1 MNEVVHTSPT
11 IGSNV
16 EEIVVKNTHFL
27 MWDIG
32 GQESLRSSWNTYYS
46 NTEFII
52 LVVDSIDRERLSITK
67 EELYRMLAHEDLRK
81 AAVLIFANKQ
91 DMKGCMTAA
100 EISAYLTLSSIKDH
114 PWHIQSCCALTGEG
128 LCQGLEWM
136 TSRIGFSGKG
146 FLRMACGTY
155 KANSS
160 WNSCDFETN
169 LCRVLPEFNLHH
181 GWIRRN
187 GQSGMGPPYSD
198 HSGNESAYFLSLSSE
213 MQSSSAALRTSV
225 FLPTDEEHLCQIRFH
240 YWVSHMSGT
249 FMVGLQK
256 HSEDTVTNVWQAS
269 GELQNQWNVN
279 TITIK
284 STEKYEVIFSVMLE
298 TQRQG
303 GSVAIDDITFSEGC
317 SVARVPQISTF
328 ELGACGWHSEQRAEP
343 AQRDR
348 LQAGHKIASCSFLK
362 DSSNNTEGHFKWLD
376 ANYSALYERAHLNSS
391 MCHCSSKNCHFQF
404 HYSMA
409 DSSVLKAV
417 LLMNQEEHVLWET
430 NIMTNKEWV
439 QVNIQLPTELENTKL
454 VFKGALQSRGG
465 FICLNNIQLLDAAP
479 SEPPGFCFLRD
490 STCRDG
496 QPMVPGS
503 AGETHPDCP
512 DGSDEDPATCS
523 NYTLCDFETDLCGW
537 KPLSR
542 GDADW
547 NIMKEQAPLDRELPG
562 RGHTN
567 AMGHGAFIYF
577 SGSHQRSTKMAM
589 SHLGSPF
596 LVKLPPGLS
605 CCQIILRGTI
615 LTTNATVAV
624 DDISITKECV
634 VVNRSPPGVSQE
646 SEGETESSDANAS
659 SLYCPVGFFSC
670 GDGECISPDKFC
682 DFKPDCPNNHD
693 EKKCP
698 SVCDFERESC
708 GWIETA
714 NADEFDWVRSS
725 SSALPPA
732 FQKQAPPRD
741 HTYNKPEGHFMF
753 ILKKKNSISQIAQ
766 LRSPKFRQ
774 TGSNCTLSFWY
785 YNYGQS
791 VGAAELQ
798 LLVDGLKKPTVLW
811 RTYYSEG
818 NQWLRAVIQLGRLP
832 HPFQFSLDKI
842 SLGIYEGVSAID
854 DIRFENCALPPPA
867 LSCEGPNHFWCRD
880 TKACIDSLL
889 VCDLVD
895 DCGDGSDEDN
905 CDPDLQ
911 CDFEKGLCNWEQD
924 VWDDFDWIRIRGPTP
939 TVNTGP
945 LKDHTTGT
953 ARGHYL
959 YLESSEPR
967 QFQDKAV
974 LLSPLFH
981 PSGNG
986 TCVFRFHYHMFG
998 KEVYKLSVFQ
1008 RTVSNTK
1015 GWLLWY
1021 KFGNQENRWIRQ
1033 TLFISSSKPFQILV
1047 KGIVGDGFTGDIG
1060 LDDVSFL
1067 GCALYNGNLPTIS
1080 TTTSGTSVPATLPM
1094 NNCTEKE
1101 FVCRASGHCI
1111 QMMQKCD
1118 FRPDCSDKSDE
1129 SACVMEVCDFE
1140 DKDLCG
1146 WHQPALEQISGNY
1159 SIPIRKTFKWQLG
1172 RGANLYPE
1180 QEQHCPL
1187 TDHTTC
1193 TEEGW
1198 YLFADSSNG
1207 EFGHTADIA
1216 TPVISLTGPRCKII
1230 FWNHMNGST
1239 IGSLEVLYKSSNKTS
1254 KLWTQSGSQGPQ
1266 WNRAEVFLGIHSNFQ
1281 VIFRA
1286 KRGVSY
1292 MGDVAVDDI
1301 TFEDCSPLL
1310 ISDKPCTS
1318 EEFMCANKYCIPKN
1332 NLCDFVNDCED
1343 NSDESPSICSTS
1355 IGHCNFEF
1363 DLCEW
1368 KQDENDDFNWHLRT
1382 SSTAKLGT
1390 GPATDHTL
1398 QEPSGHYIFIRSSF
1412 FQLPGQKAR
1421 ISSPVLS
1428 RKNKN
1433 CKIIFYYH
1441 MYGAHIGSL
1450 IIYQRTTL
1458 KHEKILLN
1466 LTGNQGNFWQ
1476 RKALTL
1482 SGDEDFQVVFEGIA
1496 GKGAKDGIALDD
1508 LTFSRDCLPSQE
1520 FLPAEPTGLPPT
1532 GSCSHGHRQCQNGK
1546 CYRPEQSCD
1555 FEDNCGDNTD
1565 ESECGTSCTFEN
1577 GRCGWQ
1583 NSLADNFNWV
1593 LGVSS
1598 PQSLRPPG
1606 DHTLGN
1612 RTGHFLYLEATAIGL
1627 INEKAH
1633 VKSSIW
1639 KESSGTCVMSFW
1651 YFKSSKAT
1659 GHIQVLI
1666 KTDDGIVKI
1675 WSDPGTHGDEWNKV
1689 KLHLGKLRNFE
1700 IIFEGIRTR
1709 ELGGGAAIDDIEFHN
1724 CSTIGENPKE
1734 CPALTDF
1741 VCGNKNCIEYQ
1752 FICDYKPD
1760 CEDLSD
1766 EADCSYY
1773 TSIPGSCNFET
1784 QDQEWTTVCGL
1795 TQDTTDDFD
1804 WKISNSA
1811 VTGQTGPHT
1820 DHTPGKGRI
1829 FLYVNSSAQKEGDRA
1844 RITTTKFF
1852 PASLGVCRVRFWFW
1866 MFASRQTG
1874 ILKVYTVEE
1883 HGMEILMWSSSRN
1896 EENKW
1901 MYGSA
1906 VLSSNS
1912 HFRVAF
1918 EAEVGWSQPTEFALD
1933 DISFTPECIDG
1944 GPVDPR
1950 PPTCSGEQLTC
1961 AYVQQC
1967 LSLAARCNGTEECR
1981 DGSDELNCPGEM
1993 PSTTSPGSCKEA
2005 EFLCPPQGCIP
2016 SLLQCDG
2023 VPDCPR
2029 REDEVGCPIKDCS
2042 NGSLLC
2048 ASTNQCIPLS
2058 QRCDGIADCVDSS
2071 LDESSCS
2078 VCPEEYC
2085 RNGGKCIIKNDI
2097 PLCQCG
2103 KGWKGN
2109 RCHIRAKP
2117 PQPPS
2122 LLQNDIWIG
2131 LGIGFLLIKITAAAL
2146 YFLLK
2151 KKVPETKV
2159 QEAAISSFAN
2169 PLYKDLG
2176 SSGKVKSPG
2185 YATSS
2190 AVQISVSPWYEYPFN
2205 EDVNATFPNPLYG
2218 VAAED
2223 MEKLCSSLKT

>member
-1 MNEVVHTSPT
+1 RRVFCSFSSP
-11 IGSNV
+11 
-16 EEIVVKNTHFL
+16 
-27 MWDIG
+27 
-32 GQESLRSSWNTYYS
+32 
-46 NTEFII
+46 
-52 LVVDSIDRERLSITK
+52 
-67 EELYRMLAHEDLRK
+67 
-81 AAVLIFANKQ
+81 
-91 DMKGCMTAA
+91 
-100 EISAYLTLSSIKDH
+100 
-114 PWHIQSCCALTGEG
+114 CCSTGE
-128 LCQGLEWM
+128 
-136 TSRIGFSGKG
+136 SGERKN
-146 FLRMACGTY
+146 FLFVCFNSG
-155 KANSS
+155 SS
-160 WNSCDFETN
+160 WNSCDFETS
-169 LCRVLPEFNLHH
+169 LCKVLPEFNLQP

-187 GQSGMGPPYSD
+187 GRSGMGPPYSD
-198 HSGNESAYFLSLSSE
+198 HNGNESAYFLSLSSE

-225 FLPTDEEHLCQIRFH
+225 FLPTDEEHICQVRFH
-240 YWVSHMSGT
+240 YWVSQMSGT
-249 FMVGLQK
+249 LMVGLQK
-256 HSEDTVTNVWQAS
+256 HSEDTVTNIWQVS
-269 GELQNQWNVN
+269 GELRDQWNVN
-279 TITIK
+279 TITIN
-284 STEKYEVIFSVMLE
+284 STEKYEVIFSGMVE

-303 GSVAIDDITFSEGC
+303 DSVAIDDITFSEGC
-317 SVARVPQISTF
+317 FIARGKNT
-328 ELGACGWHSEQRAEP
+328 
-343 AQRDR
+343 
-348 LQAGHKIASCSFLK
+348 SF
-362 DSSNNTEGHFKWLD
+362 SAWLE
-376 ANYSALYERAHLNSS
+376 ANYNALYEKAHLNSTT
-391 MCHCSSKNCHFQF
+391 CHCSSKNCHFHF

-409 DSSVLKAV
+409 DSSDLKAV
-417 LLMNQEEHVLWET
+417 LLVNQEEHILWET
-430 NIMTNKEWV
+430 SILTKKEWV
-439 QVNIQLPTELENTKL
+439 KMNIQLPIGVENIKL
-454 VFKGALQSRGG
+454 VFRGALQSRAG
-465 FICLNNIQLLDAAP
+465 FICLNSIQLLDAAP
-479 SEPPGFCFLRD
+479 SELPGLCSLQEP
-490 STCRDG
+490 TCRDG
-496 QPMVPGS
+496 QPMVPGPACDS
-503 AGETHPDCP
+503 HPNCP

-523 NYTLCDFETDLCGW
+523 NYTLCDFEADLCGW
-537 KPLSR
+537 KPLSK

-547 NIMKEQAPLDRELPG
+547 NIKKEQAPLDRELPG
-562 RGHTN
+562 TGHAN
-567 AMGHGAFIYF
+567 NMGHGAFIYF
-577 SGSHQRSTKMAM
+577 SGSHERSTEMAM

-596 LVKLPPGLS
+596 LVRLTPGLS
-605 CCQIILRGTI
+605 CCQVRFWYWLSQDSQLSVFKRTALNGSLEKLHDISGLAEMNWTKVTIPVESVAEELPFQIILRGTT
-615 LTTNATVAV
+615 LAANATVAI
-624 DDISITKECV
+624 DDISITEECV
-634 VVNRSPPGVSQE
+634 VVNRSLPGVSQE
-646 SEGETESSDANAS
+646 SEAA
-659 SLYCPVGFFSC
+659 
-670 GDGECISPDKFC
+670 
-682 DFKPDCPNNHD
+682 
-693 EKKCP
+693 
-698 SVCDFERESC
+698 VCDFERESC
-708 GWIETA
+708 GWIETV
-714 NADEFDWVRSS
+714 NGDEFDWVRSS
-725 SSALPPA
+725 SNALPSA
-732 FQKQAPPRD
+732 FQKQAPPQD

-753 ILKKKNSISQIAQ
+753 ILKTSNSISQIAR

-774 TGSNCTLSFWY
+774 TGTNCTLSFWY
-785 YNYGQS
+785 YNYGES

-798 LLVDGLKKPTVLW
+798 LLVEGLKQPTVLW

-818 NQWLRAVIQLGRLP
+818 NQWLKAVIQLGRLP
-832 HPFQFSLDKI
+832 YRFQFSLEKI
-842 SLGIYEGVSAID
+842 SLGFYEGVSAID
-854 DIRFENCALPPPA
+854 DIAFENCALPPPA
-867 LSCEGPNHFWCRD
+867 LSCEGPNRFWCRD

-895 DCGDGSDEDN
+895 DCGDGSDEDS

-911 CDFEKGLCNWEQD
+911 CDFENGLCSWEQD
-924 VWDDFDWIRIRGPTP
+924 VEDDFDWIRIRGPTP

-967 QFQDKAV
+967 QFLDKAV
-974 LLSPLFH
+974 LLSPLFN
-981 PSGNG
+981 PAGNG

-998 KEVYKLSVFQ
+998 KQVYKLSVFQ

-1033 TLFISSSKPFQILV
+1033 ALFIRSSKPFQILV
-1047 KGIVGDGFTGDIG
+1047 KGTVGDGFTGDIG

-1067 GCALYNGNLPTIS
+1067 GCTLYNGNLPTVS
-1080 TTTSGTSVPATLPM
+1080 TTTSGTSAPATLPM
-1094 NNCTEKE
+1094 NSCTEKE

-1111 QMMQKCD
+1111 QMIQKCD

-1129 SACVMEVCDFE
+1129 SASMEVCDFE
-1140 DKDLCG
+1140 EKDLCG
-1146 WHQPALEQISGNY
+1146 WHQPALEEMSENY
-1159 SIPIRKTFKWQLG
+1159 STLTTKTFKWQLG

-1180 QEQHCPL
+1180 QEEHCPL

-1239 IGSLEVLYKSSNKTS
+1239 IGSLEVLSKSSNKTS

-1266 WNRAEVFLGIHSNFQ
+1266 WNRAEVFLGIRSDFQ

-1355 IGHCNFEF
+1355 IGRCNFEF
-1363 DLCEW
+1363 DLCGW
-1368 KQDENDDFNWHLRT
+1368 KQDENDDFDWHLRT
-1382 SSTAKLGT
+1382 SSTTKLGT

-1398 QEPSGHYIFIRSSF
+1398 QEPSGHYIFIKSSF

-1433 CKIIFYYH
+1433 CEIIFYYH

-1450 IIYQRTTL
+1450 LIYQRTTL
-1458 KHEKILLN
+1458 RHEKLLLN

-1482 SGDEDFQVVFEGIA
+1482 SGDGDEDFQVVFEGMA
-1496 GKGAKDGIALDD
+1496 GGGPNDGIALDD
-1508 LTFSRDCLPSQE
+1508 LTNLAGLHGAAIHQDTLILLFS
-1520 FLPAEPTGLPPT
+1520 

-1565 ESECGTSCTFEN
+1565 ESECGTSCTFES

-1583 NSLADNFNWV
+1583 NSPADSFNWV

-1598 PQSLRPPG
+1598 PQSLRPPK

-1612 RTGHFLYLEATAIGL
+1612 RTGHFLYLEATAISL

-1651 YFKSSKAT
+1651 YFKSSKAM

-1666 KTDDGIVKI
+1666 KTADGIVKI
-1675 WSDPGTHGDEWNKV
+1675 WSESGAHGDEWNEV

-1709 ELGGGAAIDDIEFHN
+1709 DLGGGAAIDDIEFHN
-1724 CSTIGENPKE
+1724 CTTVGENPRE

-1741 VCGNKNCIEYQ
+1741 VCGNKNCIESQ

-1784 QDQEWTTVCGL
+1784 PDQEWTAACGL

-1804 WKISNSA
+1804 WNISNSA
-1811 VTGQTGPHT
+1811 VTGQADPHT
-1820 DHTPGKGRI
+1820 DHTPGKGQS
-1829 FLYVNSSAQKEGDRA
+1829 FLYVNSSAQKEGNRA
-1844 RITTTKFF
+1844 RITTSKFF
-1852 PASLGVCRVRFWFW
+1852 PASTGVCRVRFWFW

-1874 ILKVYTVEE
+1874 LLKVYTVEE

-1912 HFRVAF
+1912 RFRVAF

-1944 GPVDPR
+1944 GPQ
-1950 PPTCSGEQLTC
+1950 PPACHSGEFPC
-1961 AYVQQC
+1961 AYVRQC
-1967 LSLAARCNGTEECR
+1967 LSLAARCDGLEDCR
-1981 DGSDELNCPGEM
+1981 DGSDEMNCPLEM
-1993 PSTTSPGSCKEA
+1993 PTATSPGSCKDT
-2005 EFLCPPQGCIP
+2005 EFLCPSQGCVL

-2023 VPDCPR
+2023 VPDCR
-2029 REDEVGCPIKDCS
+2029 LSEDEAGCPIKDCS

-2048 ASTNQCIPLS
+2048 ASTNQCIPFS
-2058 QRCDGIADCVDSS
+2058 QRCDGIADCIDSS
-2071 LDESSCS
+2071 LDESGCS
-2078 VCPEEYC
+2078 GTYKRLAHSWWFLFP
-2085 RNGGKCIIKNDI
+2085 KCATN
-2097 PLCQCG
+2097 P
-2103 KGWKGN
+2103 GWKIN
-2109 RCHIRAKP
+2109 
-2117 PQPPS
+2117 
-2122 LLQNDIWIG
+2122 
-2131 LGIGFLLIKITAAAL
+2131 
-2146 YFLLK
+2146 
-2151 KKVPETKV
+2151 
-2159 QEAAISSFAN
+2159 
-2169 PLYKDLG
+2169 
-2176 SSGKVKSPG
+2176 
-2185 YATSS
+2185 
-2190 AVQISVSPWYEYPFN
+2190 
-2205 EDVNATFPNPLYG
+2205 
-2218 VAAED
+2218 
-2223 MEKLCSSLKT
+2223 

>member
-1 MNEVVHTSPT
+1 MNRLTYICVLYCFAPVHSQSSTAGGCQRGDGSSAPPGEVCISTSCS
-11 IGSNV
+11 GDSGD
-16 EEIVVKNTHFL
+16 EEQGF
-27 MWDIG
+27 
-32 GQESLRSSWNTYYS
+32 SWN
-46 NTEFII
+46 N
-52 LVVDSIDRERLSITK
+52 
-67 EELYRMLAHEDLRK
+67 
-81 AAVLIFANKQ
+81 
-91 DMKGCMTAA
+91 
-100 EISAYLTLSSIKDH
+100 
-114 PWHIQSCCALTGEG
+114 
-128 LCQGLEWM
+128 
-136 TSRIGFSGKG
+136 
-146 FLRMACGTY
+146 
-155 KANSS
+155 
-160 WNSCDFETN
+160 CDFETN
-169 LCRVLPEFNLHH
+169 LCKFLPEFNLQT

-213 MQSSSAALRTSV
+213 MQSSSAALRTNI

-240 YWVSHMSGT
+240 YWVSQMSGT
-249 FMVGLQK
+249 LTVGLQK
-256 HSEDTVTNVWQAS
+256 HSEDTVTNIWQFS
-269 GELQNQWNVN
+269 GELRNQWNVN
-279 TITIK
+279 TITIN
-284 STEKYEVIFSVMLE
+284 STEKYEVIFLGMVE

-303 GSVAIDDITFSEGC
+303 ESVAIDDITFSEGC
-317 SVARVPQISTF
+317 SIAHAPQVSTF
-328 ELGACGWHSEQRAEP
+328 ELGLCEWHSEQLPEP
-343 AQRDR
+343 ARR
-348 LQAGHKIASCSFLK
+348 AGLQAGLRIASCSFLK
-362 DSSNNTEGHFKWLD
+362 HPSNNTEGHFEWLE

-404 HYSMA
+404 HYSME
-409 DSSVLKAV
+409 DSSGLKAV
-417 LLMNQEEHVLWET
+417 LLVNQEEHVLWET
-430 NIMTNKEWV
+430 NLITNKEWV
-439 QVNIQLPTELENTKL
+439 KVNIQLPIGLENMKL
-454 VFKGALQSRGG
+454 VFKGTLQSRAG
-465 FICLNNIQLLDAAP
+465 FICLNSIQLMDTAP
-479 SEPPGFCFLRD
+479 PESPGFC
-490 STCRDG
+490 SSEECPCRDG
-496 QPMVPGS
+496 QPVAPGS
-503 AGETHPDCP
+503 ARASHPD
-512 DGSDEDPATCS
+512 EHPASCS
-523 NYTLCDFETDLCGW
+523 NYTFCDFETDLCGW
-537 KPLSR
+537 KPLSKD
-542 GDADW
+542 DADW
-547 NIMKEQAPLDRELPG
+547 NIMKEQALLDRELPG
-562 RGHTN
+562 RGCTDG
-567 AMGHGAFIYF
+567 MGHGAFLCL
-577 SGSHQRSTKMAM
+577 SGSHQMNTKMTM

-596 LVKLPPGLS
+596 LVQPLPGLS
-605 CCQIILRGTI
+605 CCQVKFWYRLSQDSQISVFKRTALNGSLEKLHDISGFPAMNWTKVNIPVESIPEELPFQIILLGTI
-615 LTTNATVAV
+615 LTANGTIAI
-624 DDISITKECV
+624 DDISITEECV
-634 VVNRSPPGVSQE
+634 VVNRSLPGVSQE
-646 SEGETESSDANAS
+646 SEAA
-659 SLYCPVGFFSC
+659 
-670 GDGECISPDKFC
+670 
-682 DFKPDCPNNHD
+682 
-693 EKKCP
+693 
-698 SVCDFERESC
+698 VCDFEGESC
-708 GWIETA
+708 GWIEA
-714 NADEFDWVRSS
+714 VNADEFDWVRSS

-753 ILKKKNSISQIAQ
+753 ILKTSNSISQIAR

-774 TGSNCTLSFWY
+774 AGSNCTLSFWY
-785 YNYGQS
+785 YNYGES

-798 LLVDGLKKPTVLW
+798 LLVDGLKQPTVLW

-818 NQWLRAVIQLGRLP
+818 SRWLKAVIQLGRLP
-832 HPFQFSLDKI
+832 RAFQFSLDKI
-842 SLGIYEGVSAID
+842 SLGIYKGISAID
-854 DIRFENCALPPPA
+854 DIRFENCALPPPV
-867 LSCEGPNHFWCRD
+867 LTCEGPNRFWCRD

-895 DCGDGSDEDN
+895 DCGDGSDEDT

-911 CDFEKGLCNWEQD
+911 CNFENGLCNWEQD
-924 VWDDFDWIRIRGPTP
+924 VQDDFDWIRIRGPTP

-967 QFQDKAV
+967 QFRDKAV
-974 LLSPLFH
+974 LLSPLFS

-998 KEVYKLSVFQ
+998 KEVYRLSVFQ
-1008 RTVSNTK
+1008 RAVSNTK

-1021 KFGNQENRWIRQ
+1021 KFGNQDNRWIRQ
-1033 TLFISSSKPFQILV
+1033 TLFIRSSKPFQILV
-1047 KGIVGDGFTGDIG
+1047 EGTVGDGFTGDIG

-1067 GCALYNGNLPTIS
+1067 GCTLYNGNLPTIS
-1080 TTTSGTSVPATLPM
+1080 TTTSGTSVPATLPV
-1094 NNCTEKE
+1094 NDCTEEE

-1111 QMMQKCD
+1111 QMIQKCD

-1146 WHQPALEQISGNY
+1146 WHQPALEQVSGNY
-1159 SIPIRKTFKWQLG
+1159 SKHIKKTFKWQLG

-1180 QEQHCPL
+1180 QEEHCPL

-1207 EFGHTADIA
+1207 EFGHTADIV
-1216 TPVISLTGPRCKII
+1216 TPLISLTGPRCKII

-1239 IGSLEVLYKSSNKTS
+1239 IGSLEVLCKSSNKTS

-1266 WNRAEVFLGIHSNFQ
+1266 WNRAEVFLGIRSNFQ

-1286 KRGVSY
+1286 KRGISY

-1363 DLCEW
+1363 DLCGW
-1368 KQDENDDFNWHLRT
+1368 KQDENDDFDWHLRT

-1398 QEPSGHYIFIRSSF
+1398 QEPSGHYIFIKNSF
-1412 FQLPGQKAR
+1412 FQLSGQKSR

-1458 KHEKILLN
+1458 KHERILLN

-1476 RKALTL
+1476 RRELTL
-1482 SGDEDFQVVFEGIA
+1482 SGEGGEDFQVVFEGIA
-1496 GKGAKDGIALDD
+1496 GEGPKDGIALDD
-1508 LTFSRDCLPSQE
+1508 LTFSRECLPSQE
-1520 FLPAEPTGLPPT
+1520 FLPAEPTKLPPT

-1598 PQSLRPPG
+1598 PQSLRPPV

-1612 RTGHFLYLEATAIGL
+1612 RTGHFLYLEATTIGL

-1651 YFKSSKAT
+1651 YFKSSKAM

-1666 KTDDGIVKI
+1666 KTDDRIVKI
-1675 WSDPGTHGDEWNKV
+1675 WSESGTHGDKWNKV

-1709 ELGGGAAIDDIEFHN
+1709 DLRGGAAIDDIEFHN
-1724 CSTIGENPKE
+1724 CTTTGENPRE

-1741 VCGNKNCIEYQ
+1741 VCGNKNCIESQ

-1773 TSIPGSCNFET
+1773 TSIAGSCNFET

-1804 WKISNSA
+1804 WNISNSA
-1811 VTGQTGPHT
+1811 ATRQADPQT
-1820 DHTPGKGRI
+1820 DHTPGKGQH
-1829 FLYVNSSAQKEGDRA
+1829 FLYVNSSAQKEGNRA

-1866 MFASRQTG
+1866 MFASGQTG

-1883 HGMEILMWSSSRN
+1883 HGLDILMWSSTRN

-1901 MYGSA
+1901 MYGSV

-1912 HFRVAF
+1912 PFRVAF

-1933 DISFTPECIDG
+1933 DISFTPECIHG
-1944 GPVDPR
+1944 GPAGPQ
-1950 PPTCSGEQLTC
+1950 PPACSGDQFPC
-1961 AYVQQC
+1961 AYVRQC
-1967 LSLAARCNGTEECR
+1967 LSRTARCDGAEDCE
-1981 DGSDELNCPGEM
+1981 DGSDEMDCPMEG
-1993 PSTTSPGSCKEA
+1993 PSTTAPGSCKEA
-2005 EFLCPPQGCIP
+2005 EFLCPSQGCVP
-2016 SLLQCDG
+2016 SLLRCDG
-2023 VPDCPR
+2023 VPDCHR
-2029 REDEVGCPIKDCS
+2029 SEDERGCPIKDCS

-2058 QRCDGIADCVDSS
+2058 QRCDGIADCIDSS

-2078 VCPEEYC
+2078 ACPEEYC
-2085 RNGGKCIIKNDI
+2085 KNGGKCTIKNDI

-2109 RCHIRAKP
+2109 RCHKSAKP
-2117 PQPPS
+2117 LQPPASS

-2131 LGIGFLLIKITAAAL
+2131 FGIGFLLIKITAAAL

-2151 KKVPETKV
+2151 KKLPETKV
-2159 QEAAISSFAN
+2159 HETAISSFAN
-2169 PLYKDLG
+2169 PLYKDLS

-2185 YATSS
+2185 YAPSS
-2190 AVQISVSPWYEYPFN
+2190 AVQISVSPWHENPFN
-2205 EDVNATFPNPLYG
+2205 ENVNATSFPNPLYG

-2223 MEKLCSSLKT
+2223 MKKLCSSLKT

>member
-1 MNEVVHTSPT
+1 MSRLIYVCVLYCFALGDAQSPT
-11 IGSNV
+11 ASGCQRGDGSSAPPGEV
-16 EEIVVKNTHFL
+16 CISTHGCG
-27 MWDIG
+27 DIRDEKQG
-32 GQESLRSSWNTYYS
+32 SSWN
-46 NTEFII
+46 N
-52 LVVDSIDRERLSITK
+52 
-67 EELYRMLAHEDLRK
+67 
-81 AAVLIFANKQ
+81 
-91 DMKGCMTAA
+91 
-100 EISAYLTLSSIKDH
+100 
-114 PWHIQSCCALTGEG
+114 
-128 LCQGLEWM
+128 
-136 TSRIGFSGKG
+136 
-146 FLRMACGTY
+146 
-155 KANSS
+155 
-160 WNSCDFETN
+160 CDFETN
-169 LCRVLPEFNLHH
+169 LCKVLPEFNLQP
-181 GWIRRN
+181 GWVRRN
-187 GQSGMGPPYSD
+187 GQSGMGPPYLD
-198 HSGNESAYFLSLSSE
+198 HNGNESAYFLSLSSE
-213 MQSSSAALRTSV
+213 MQSSSAVLRTNV
-225 FLPTDEEHLCQIRFH
+225 FLPTDEEHLCQVRFH
-240 YWVSHMSGT
+240 YWVSQKSGT
-249 FMVGLQK
+249 LMVGLQK
-256 HSEDTVTNVWQAS
+256 HSEDTVTNIWQVS
-269 GELQNQWNVN
+269 GELRNQWNTK
-279 TITIK
+279 TITIN
-284 STEKYEVIFSVMLE
+284 STEKYEVIFLGVVE

-303 GSVAIDDITFSEGC
+303 DSVAIDDITFSEGC
-317 SVARVPQISTF
+317 SIARAPQISIF
-328 ELGACGWHSEQRAEP
+328 ELGICEWHSEQPAEP
-343 AQRDR
+343 AQWAQ
-348 LQAGHKIASCSFLK
+348 LQEHKIASCSFLK
-362 DSSNNTEGHFKWLD
+362 DSSNTTEGHFECLETNYNALD
-376 ANYSALYERAHLNSS
+376 EQAHLNST

-409 DSSVLKAV
+409 GSSDLKAV
-417 LLMNQEEHVLWET
+417 LLMNQEEHVLWKT
-430 NIMTNKEWV
+430 NILTKKEWV
-439 QVNIQLPTELENTKL
+439 KVNIQLPRGLENIKL
-454 VFKGALQSRGG
+454 VFKGTLQSRAG
-465 FICLNNIQLLDAAP
+465 FICLNSIQLLDAAP
-479 SEPPGFCFLRD
+479 SELPGFCSLEEPI
-490 STCRDG
+490 CRDG

-503 AGETHPDCP
+503 ACDSHLDCP
-512 DGSDEDPATCS
+512 DGSNEDPATCS
-523 NYTLCDFETDLCGW
+523 NYTSCDFEIDFCGW
-537 KPLSR
+537 KPLSK

-567 AMGHGAFIYF
+567 NLGHGAFIYF
-577 SGSHQRSTKMAM
+577 SGSHQKMAM

-596 LVKLPPGLS
+596 LVKLTPGLS
-605 CCQIILRGTI
+605 CCQVRFWCQLSQDSQLSVFKRTALNGSLEKLRDISGLAKMNWTKVIIRVESMAEELPFQIVLRGTI
-615 LTTNATVAV
+615 LRANATVAI
-624 DDISITKECV
+624 DDISITEECV
-634 VVNRSPPGVSQE
+634 VVNRSLPGVRQE
-646 SEGETESSDANAS
+646 SEAT
-659 SLYCPVGFFSC
+659 
-670 GDGECISPDKFC
+670 
-682 DFKPDCPNNHD
+682 
-693 EKKCP
+693 
-698 SVCDFERESC
+698 VCDFERESC
-708 GWIETA
+708 GWIETV
-714 NADEFDWVRSS
+714 NGDEFDWVRSS
-725 SSALPPA
+725 SNALPPA
-732 FQKQAPPRD
+732 FQKQAPPQD
-741 HTYNKPEGHFMF
+741 HTYNKSEGHFMF
-753 ILKKKNSISQIAQ
+753 ILKTSNSISQIAR

-785 YNYGQS
+785 YNYGES

-798 LLVDGLKKPTVLW
+798 LLVEGLKQPTVLW
-811 RTYYSEG
+811 RTYYNEG
-818 NQWLRAVIQLGRLP
+818 NQWLKAVIQLGRLP
-832 HPFQFSLDKI
+832 YRFQFSLEKI
-842 SLGIYEGVSAID
+842 SLGFYKGVSAID
-854 DIRFENCALPPPA
+854 DITFENCALPPPA
-867 LSCEGPNHFWCRD
+867 SSCEGPNRFWCRD

-895 DCGDGSDEDN
+895 DCGDGSDEDG

-911 CDFEKGLCNWEQD
+911 CNFENGLCNWEQD
-924 VWDDFDWIRIRGPTP
+924 VEDDFDWIRIRGPTP

-967 QFQDKAV
+967 QFLDKAV
-974 LLSPLFH
+974 LLSPLFN

-998 KEVYKLSVFQ
+998 KQVYKLSVFQ

-1021 KFGNQENRWIRQ
+1021 KFGNQQNRWIRQ
-1033 TLFISSSKPFQILV
+1033 TLFIRSSKPFQILV
-1047 KGIVGDGFTGDIG
+1047 KGTVGDGFTGDIG

-1067 GCALYNGNLPTIS
+1067 GCTLYNGNLPTVS
-1080 TTTSGTSVPATLPM
+1080 PTTSGTSVPATLPM
-1094 NNCTEKE
+1094 NDCTEKE

-1111 QMMQKCD
+1111 QMIQRCD

-1129 SACVMEVCDFE
+1129 SACVNEACDFE

-1146 WHQPALEQISGNY
+1146 WHQPALEQMSENY
-1159 SIPIRKTFKWQLG
+1159 SILTTKTFKWQLG
-1172 RGANLYPE
+1172 RGAILHPE
-1180 QEQHCPL
+1180 QEEHCPL
-1187 TDHTTC
+1187 TDHTTS

-1230 FWNHMNGST
+1230 FWNYMNGST
-1239 IGSLEVLYKSSNKTS
+1239 IGSLEVLYKRSNKTS
-1254 KLWTQSGSQGPQ
+1254 KLWTQSGTQGPQ
-1266 WNRAEVFLGIHSNFQ
+1266 WNRAEVFLGIRSNFQ

-1310 ISDKPCTS
+1310 ISDKTCTS

-1398 QEPSGHYIFIRSSF
+1398 QEPSGHYIFIKNSF

-1428 RKNKN
+1428 RRNKN

-1450 IIYQRTTL
+1450 IIHQRTTL
-1458 KHEKILLN
+1458 KPEKILLN

-1476 RKALTL
+1476 RKALTV
-1482 SGDEDFQVVFEGIA
+1482 SGDGDEDFQVVFEGMA
-1496 GKGAKDGIALDD
+1496 GKGPNDGIALDD
-1508 LTFSRDCLPSQE
+1508 LTFSRECLPAQE
-1520 FLPAEPTGLPPT
+1520 FLPAEPTKLPPI

-1583 NSLADNFNWV
+1583 NSLADSFNWV

-1598 PQSLRPPG
+1598 PQSLRPPR

-1612 RTGHFLYLEATAIGL
+1612 RTGHFLYLEATAISL

-1651 YFKSSKAT
+1651 YFKSLKAM

-1675 WSDPGTHGDEWNKV
+1675 WSESGTHGDEWNEV

-1709 ELGGGAAIDDIEFHN
+1709 DLGGGAAIDDIEFHN
-1724 CSTIGENPKE
+1724 CTTIGENPKE

-1741 VCGNKNCIEYQ
+1741 VCGNKNCIESQ

-1773 TSIPGSCNFET
+1773 TNIPGSCNFET
-1784 QDQEWTTVCGL
+1784 QDQEWTTACGL

-1804 WKISNSA
+1804 WNISNSA
-1811 VTGQTGPHT
+1811 VTGQADPDT
-1820 DHTPGKGRI
+1820 DHTPGKGQS
-1829 FLYVNSSAQKEGDRA
+1829 FLYVNSSVQKEGNRA

-1852 PASLGVCRVRFWFW
+1852 PASTGVCRVRFWFW

-1874 ILKVYTVEE
+1874 VLKVYTVGE
-1883 HGMEILMWSSSRN
+1883 HGMDLLMWSSSRN

-1901 MYGSA
+1901 MYGSV

-1912 HFRVAF
+1912 RFRVAF
-1918 EAEVGWSQPTEFALD
+1918 EAEVGWSQPAEFALD

-1944 GPVDPR
+1944 GPAAPH
-1950 PPTCSGEQLTC
+1950 PATCRGDEFTC

-1967 LSLAARCNGTEECR
+1967 LSPSAHCDGVEDCR
-1981 DGSDELNCPGEM
+1981 DGSDEMNCPMEM
-1993 PSTTSPGSCKEA
+1993 PTSTSPGSCKES
-2005 EFLCPPQGCIP
+2005 EFLCPSQGCVL

-2023 VPDCPR
+2023 VPDCPLS
-2029 REDEVGCPIKDCS
+2029 EDEVGCPIKDCS

-2048 ASTNQCIPLS
+2048 PSTNQCIPLS
-2058 QRCDGIADCVDSS
+2058 QRCDGIADCIDSS
-2071 LDESSCS
+2071 PDESGCS
-2078 VCPEEYC
+2078 ACPEEYC
-2085 RNGGKCIIKNDI
+2085 KNGGQCIIKDHI

-2109 RCHIRAKP
+2109 RCHISTKP
-2117 PQPPS
+2117 LQPPNFR
-2122 LLQNDIWIG
+2122 QNDIWIG

-2151 KKVPETKV
+2151 KKVPEMKV
-2159 QEAAISSFAN
+2159 REIAISSFAN
-2169 PLYKDLG
+2169 PLYKDLS
-2176 SSGKVKSPG
+2176 SSGKVKSSG

-2190 AVQISVSPWYEYPFN
+2190 AVQISVSPWHEYPFN
-2205 EDVNATFPNPLYG
+2205 ENVNATSFLNPLYG

>member
-1 MNEVVHTSPT
+1 MNRLLYVFVLCCFAPVDTQPPAAGGCQRGDGSSAAPGEVCISTSCS
-11 IGSNV
+11 GDSRND
-16 EEIVVKNTHFL
+16 KQ
-27 MWDIG
+27 G
-32 GQESLRSSWNTYYS
+32 SSWN
-46 NTEFII
+46 
-52 LVVDSIDRERLSITK
+52 K
-67 EELYRMLAHEDLRK
+67 
-81 AAVLIFANKQ
+81 
-91 DMKGCMTAA
+91 
-100 EISAYLTLSSIKDH
+100 
-114 PWHIQSCCALTGEG
+114 
-128 LCQGLEWM
+128 
-136 TSRIGFSGKG
+136 
-146 FLRMACGTY
+146 
-155 KANSS
+155 
-160 WNSCDFETN
+160 CDFESN
-169 LCRVLPEFNLHH
+169 PCKVLPEFNLQP

-187 GQSGMGPPYSD
+187 GRSGMGPPYSD
-198 HSGNESAYFLSLSSE
+198 HNGNESAYFLSLSSE

-240 YWVSHMSGT
+240 YWVGQMGRT
-249 FMVGLQK
+249 LMVGLQK
-256 HSEDTVTNVWQAS
+256 LSEDTVTNIWQVS
-269 GELQNQWNVN
+269 GELRNQWNVN
-279 TITIK
+279 TITIN
-284 STEKYEVIFSVMLE
+284 STEKFEVIFSGMVE

-303 GSVAIDDITFSEGC
+303 ESVAIDDITFSEGC
-317 SVARVPQISTF
+317 SIAHVPQISIF
-328 ELGACGWHSEQRAEP
+328 ELGLCEWHSDQAAEP
-343 AQRDR
+343 AQGAR
-348 LQAGHKIASCSFLK
+348 LQAGHKIASCSFLE
-362 DSSNNTEGHFKWLD
+362 DSSNSTEGHFEWLE
-376 ANYSALYERAHLNSS
+376 ANDKALYERAHLNSS
-391 MCHCSSKNCHFQF
+391 MCRCSRKNCHFQF

-409 DSSVLKAV
+409 DRSVLKAV
-417 LLMNQEEHVLWET
+417 LLLNQEERVLWESNT
-430 NIMTNKEWV
+430 MTKKEWV
-439 QVNIQLPTELENTKL
+439 KVNIQLPTGLQNIKL
-454 VFKGALQSRGG
+454 VFKGALQSRAG
-465 FICLNNIQLLDAAP
+465 FICMSGVQLLDAAP
-479 SEPPGFCFLRD
+479 SEPAGLCSWEEP
-490 STCRDG
+490 SCRDG
-496 QPMVPGS
+496 QPVAPGS
-503 AGETHPDCP
+503 ACDSHWDCP
-512 DGSDEDPATCS
+512 GGSDEDPATCS

-537 KPLSR
+537 KPLSK

-547 NIMKEQAPLDRELPG
+547 SIMKGQAPWDRALPG
-562 RGHTN
+562 RGHAN
-567 AMGHGAFIYF
+567 NMGHGSFIYF
-577 SGSHQRSTKMAM
+577 SGSHQRSTETAM

-596 LVKLPPGLS
+596 LVRLAPGLS
-605 CCQIILRGTI
+605 CCQVRFWYWLSQDSQLSVFKRTTLNGSLEKLHDISGLPEMNWKKIDIPVGSVAEKLPFQIILRGTI
-615 LTTNATVAV
+615 LTTNATVAI
-624 DDISITKECV
+624 DDISITGECV
-634 VVNRSPPGVSQE
+634 IVNRSLPGVSQE
-646 SEGETESSDANAS
+646 SEAA
-659 SLYCPVGFFSC
+659 
-670 GDGECISPDKFC
+670 
-682 DFKPDCPNNHD
+682 
-693 EKKCP
+693 
-698 SVCDFERESC
+698 VCDFERESC
-708 GWIETA
+708 GWFEAID
-714 NADEFDWVRSS
+714 ADAFDWVRSS

-741 HTYNKPEGHFMF
+741 HTYNKSEGHFMF
-753 ILKKKNSISQIAQ
+753 ILKTSNSISQIAR

-785 YNYGQS
+785 YNYGES
-791 VGAAELQ
+791 VGAAELR

-818 NQWLRAVIQLGRLP
+818 NQWLKAVIQLGRLP

-842 SLGIYEGVSAID
+842 SLGVYEGVSAID

-889 VCDLVD
+889 VCDLMD
-895 DCGDGSDEDN
+895 DCGDGSDEES

-911 CDFEKGLCNWEQD
+911 CDFENGLCNWEQD
-924 VWDDFDWIRIRGPTP
+924 AEDDFDWIRIQGPTP

-953 ARGHYL
+953 ATGHYL

-974 LLSPLFH
+974 LLSPLFN
-981 PSGNG
+981 PSAHG
-986 TCVFRFHYHMFG
+986 TCAFRFHYHMFG

-1008 RTVSNTK
+1008 RTVSNAK

-1067 GCALYNGNLPTIS
+1067 GCALYNGKNLPTVS

-1111 QMMQKCD
+1111 HMIQKCD
-1118 FRPDCSDKSDE
+1118 FRPDCSDESDE
-1129 SACVMEVCDFE
+1129 SACVSEVCDFE

-1146 WHQPALEQISGNY
+1146 WYQPALEQMSGND
-1159 SIPIRKTFKWQLG
+1159 SILITKTFKWQLG

-1180 QEQHCPL
+1180 EEQHCPL

-1193 TEEGW
+1193 SQEGW

-1207 EFGHTADIA
+1207 EFGDTADIA

-1254 KLWTQSGSQGPQ
+1254 KLWSQTGSQGPQ
-1266 WNRAEVFLGIHSNFQ
+1266 WNRAEVFLGIRSNFQ

-1318 EEFMCANKYCIPKN
+1318 EEFMCANKYCIPKS

-1363 DLCEW
+1363 DLCGW
-1368 KQDENDDFNWHLRT
+1368 KQDENDHFNWHLRT

-1398 QEPSGHYIFIRSSF
+1398 QEPSGHYIFIKSSF
-1412 FQLPGQKAR
+1412 FQLSGQKAR

-1441 MYGAHIGSL
+1441 MFGAHIGSL

-1476 RKALTL
+1476 RKALNL
-1482 SGDEDFQVVFEGIA
+1482 SGDGDEDFQVVFEGIA
-1496 GKGAKDGIALDD
+1496 GEGPKDGIALDD
-1508 LTFSRDCLPSQE
+1508 LTFSRECLLSQE
-1520 FLPAEPTGLPPT
+1520 FLPAEPTKVPPT

-1546 CYRPEQSCD
+1546 CYRAEQSCD

-1583 NSLADNFNWV
+1583 NSLADNFRWV

-1612 RTGHFLYLEATAIGL
+1612 RTGHFLYLEATAISL

-1639 KESSGTCVMSFW
+1639 KESSGSCVMSFW
-1651 YFKSSKAT
+1651 YFKSSKAM
-1659 GHIQVLI
+1659 GHLQVLI

-1675 WSDPGTHGDEWNKV
+1675 WSESGTHGDEWKKI

-1700 IIFEGIRTR
+1700 IIFEGLRTGD
-1709 ELGGGAAIDDIEFHN
+1709 LGGGAAIDDIEFHN
-1724 CSTIGENPKE
+1724 CTTIGENPRD

-1741 VCGNKNCIEYQ
+1741 VCGNKKCIESQ

-1760 CEDLSD
+1760 CEDRSD

-1804 WKISNSA
+1804 WNISNNA
-1811 VTGQTGPHT
+1811 VIGQKHPHT
-1820 DHTPGKGRI
+1820 DHTPGKGQK
-1829 FLYVNSSAQKEGDRA
+1829 FLYVNSSTQKEGNRA

-1852 PASLGVCRVRFWFW
+1852 PPSLGVCRLRFWFW
-1866 MFASRQTG
+1866 MFPSRQTG
-1874 ILKVYTVEE
+1874 VLKVYTVEE

-1901 MYGSA
+1901 MYGSV

-1912 HFRVAF
+1912 LFRVAF
-1918 EAEVGWSQPTEFALD
+1918 EAEVGWSQPSEFALD
-1933 DISFTPECIDG
+1933 DISFTPECIAG
-1944 GPVDPR
+1944 GPAAPH
-1950 PPTCSGEQLTC
+1950 PPTCSGDGFPC
-1961 AYVQQC
+1961 VYVPQC
-1967 LSLAARCNGTEECR
+1967 LPLAARCDGVEDCT
-1981 DGSDELNCPGEM
+1981 DGSDEMSCPVEM
-1993 PSTTSPGSCKEA
+1993 PTSTAPGSCKAA
-2005 EFLCPPQGCIP
+2005 EFLCPSQGCVP
-2016 SLLQCDG
+2016 SLLLCDG
-2023 VPDCPR
+2023 VPDCR
-2029 REDEVGCPIKDCS
+2029 LSEDEAGCPIKDCS

-2058 QRCDGIADCVDSS
+2058 QRCDGVVDCIDSS
-2071 LDESSCS
+2071 LDESGCS
-2078 VCPEEYC
+2078 ACPEEYC
-2085 RNGGKCIIKNDI
+2085 KNGGKCILKDDI

-2109 RCHIRAKP
+2109 RCHISAKP
-2117 PQPPS
+2117 LQPPTS
-2122 LLQNDIWIG
+2122 SPLQNDIWIG
-2131 LGIGFLLIKITAAAL
+2131 LGIGFLLIKITVAAL
-2146 YFLLK
+2146 YFLSK
-2151 KKVPETKV
+2151 KKVPEMKA
-2159 QEAAISSFAN
+2159 QKSAISSFAN
-2169 PLYKDLG
+2169 PLYKDLR
-2176 SSGKVKSPG
+2176 SSGKVKSPR
-2185 YATSS
+2185 YAISS
-2190 AVQISVSPWYEYPFN
+2190 AVQISVSPWHEYPFN
-2205 EDVNATFPNPLYG
+2205 ENVNATSFPNPLYG

>member
-1 MNEVVHTSPT
+1 FFFRALFRVLLCVSLE
-11 IGSNV
+11 
-16 EEIVVKNTHFL
+16 FL
-27 MWDIG
+27 FVLFNSG
-32 GQESLRSSWNTYYS
+32 SSWN
-46 NTEFII
+46 N
-52 LVVDSIDRERLSITK
+52 
-67 EELYRMLAHEDLRK
+67 
-81 AAVLIFANKQ
+81 
-91 DMKGCMTAA
+91 
-100 EISAYLTLSSIKDH
+100 
-114 PWHIQSCCALTGEG
+114 
-128 LCQGLEWM
+128 
-136 TSRIGFSGKG
+136 
-146 FLRMACGTY
+146 
-155 KANSS
+155 
-160 WNSCDFETN
+160 CDFETN
-169 LCRVLPEFNLHH
+169 LCKVFPELDLQP

-187 GQSGMGPPYSD
+187 GQSGMGQPYSD
-198 HSGNESAYFLSLSSE
+198 PNGNESAYFLSLSSK
-213 MQSSSAALRTSV
+213 MQSSPAALRTNI
-225 FLPTDEEHLCQIRFH
+225 FLPTDEERLCQIRFH
-240 YWVSHMSGT
+240 YWVSQMSGA

-256 HSEDTVTNVWQAS
+256 HSEDTVTNIWQVS
-269 GELQNQWNVN
+269 GELRNQWNVN
-279 TITIK
+279 TITIN
-284 STEKYEVIFSVMLE
+284 STEKYEVIFLGMVE
-298 TQRQG
+298 TQGQG
-303 GSVAIDDITFSEGC
+303 ETVAIDDITFSEGC
-317 SVARVPQISTF
+317 SIASVPQMSIF
-328 ELGACGWHSEQRAEP
+328 ELSLCEWHSDRGAEP
-343 AQRDR
+343 AQRAR
-348 LQAGHKIASCSFLK
+348 LQAGHRIASCSFLK
-362 DSSNNTEGHFKWLD
+362 DSSNNTEGHFEWLEVSY
-376 ANYSALYERAHLNSS
+376 NALYEKAHLNSS

-409 DSSVLKAV
+409 DSSGLKAV

-439 QVNIQLPTELENTKL
+439 KVNMRLPMGLENIKL
-454 VFKGALQSRGG
+454 VLKGTLQRRAG
-465 FICLNNIQLLDAAP
+465 FICLNSIQLMDAAP
-479 SEPPGFCFLRD
+479 SEPPGFCSLEE
-490 STCRDG
+490 SSCRDG
-496 QPMVPGS
+496 QPTEPGS
-503 AGETHPDCP
+503 ACDSPLDCP
-512 DGSDEDPATCS
+512 DGSNEDPATCS
-523 NYTLCDFETDLCGW
+523 NYTFCDFETDLCGW
-537 KPLSR
+537 KPLSN

-547 NIMKEQAPLDRELPG
+547 NIIKEQAPLDRELPG

-567 AMGHGAFIYF
+567 NMGHGAFICL
-577 SGSHQRSTKMAM
+577 SGSHQKNTKMAV

-596 LVKLPPGLS
+596 LVKLTPGLS
-605 CCQIILRGTI
+605 CCQVKFWYRLSQDSQLSVFKRTSLNGSLEKLRDISGLPEMNWTKVNIPVETVAEKLPFQIILQGTL
-615 LTTNATVAV
+615 LTTNGTVAI
-624 DDISITKECV
+624 DDINITEECV
-634 VVNRSPPGVSQE
+634 VVNRSLPGVSQE
-646 SEGETESSDANAS
+646 SEAA
-659 SLYCPVGFFSC
+659 
-670 GDGECISPDKFC
+670 
-682 DFKPDCPNNHD
+682 
-693 EKKCP
+693 
-698 SVCDFERESC
+698 VCDFERESC

-714 NADEFDWVRSS
+714 NADGFDWVRSS
-725 SSALPPA
+725 SNALPPA

-753 ILKKKNSISQIAQ
+753 ILKTSNSISQIAR

-785 YNYGQS
+785 YNYGES

-798 LLVDGLKKPTVLW
+798 LLVNGLKKPTVLW
-811 RTYYSEG
+811 RTYYGEG
-818 NQWLRAVIQLGRLP
+818 NQWLKAVIQLGRLP
-832 HPFQFSLDKI
+832 HAFQFSLEKI

-867 LSCEGPNHFWCRD
+867 LSCGGPNRFWCRD

-895 DCGDGSDEDN
+895 DCGDGSDEDR

-911 CDFEKGLCNWEQD
+911 CNFENGLCNWEQD
-924 VWDDFDWIRIRGPTP
+924 VQDDFDWIRIRGPTP

-967 QFQDKAV
+967 QFRDKAI
-974 LLSPLFH
+974 LLSPLFN
-981 PSGNG
+981 PSESG

-998 KEVYKLSVFQ
+998 KEVYRLSVFQ
-1008 RTVSNTK
+1008 RTVSNNK

-1021 KFGNQENRWIRQ
+1021 KFGNQENRWMRQ
-1033 TLFISSSKPFQILV
+1033 TLFIRSSKPFQILV
-1047 KGIVGDGFTGDIG
+1047 EGTVGDGFTGDIG

-1067 GCALYNGNLPTIS
+1067 GCTLFNGNLPTIS
-1080 TTTSGTSVPATLPM
+1080 TTTLGTSAPVTLPM

-1111 QMMQKCD
+1111 QMIQKCD

-1140 DKDLCG
+1140 DKNLCG
-1146 WHQPALEQISGNY
+1146 WHQPALEQMSGNY
-1159 SIPIRKTFKWQLG
+1159 SIRITKTFMWQLG

-1180 QEQHCPL
+1180 QEGHCPL
-1187 TDHTTC
+1187 TDHTTG

-1207 EFGHTADIA
+1207 EFGDTADIA

-1266 WNRAEVFLGIHSNFQ
+1266 WNRAEVFLGVRSNFQ

-1310 ISDKPCTS
+1310 ISDKPCAS

-1355 IGHCNFEF
+1355 TGHCNFEF
-1363 DLCEW
+1363 DLCGW
-1368 KQDENDDFNWHLRT
+1368 KQDENDDFDWHLRT
-1382 SSTAKLGT
+1382 SSTRKLGT

-1398 QEPSGHYIFIRSSF
+1398 QEPSGHYIFIKNSF
-1412 FQLPGQKAR
+1412 FQLPGQKSR
-1421 ISSPVLS
+1421 IVSPVLS

-1441 MYGAHIGSL
+1441 MYGAHVGSL

-1482 SGDEDFQVVFEGIA
+1482 SGDGDEDFQVVFEGIA
-1496 GKGAKDGIALDD
+1496 GEGPKDGIALDD
-1508 LTFSRDCLPSQE
+1508 LTFSRECLPSQE
-1520 FLPAEPTGLPPT
+1520 FLPAEPTKLPPI

-1583 NSLADNFNWV
+1583 NSLADSFNWV

-1651 YFKSSKAT
+1651 YFKSSNAM

-1675 WSDPGTHGDEWNKV
+1675 WSESGTHGDEWNKV
-1689 KLHLGKLRNFE
+1689 MLHLRKLRNFE

-1709 ELGGGAAIDDIEFHN
+1709 DLIGGTAIDDIEFHN
-1724 CSTIGENPKE
+1724 CTTVGENPRE

-1741 VCGNKNCIEYQ
+1741 VCGNKDCIESQ

-1773 TSIPGSCNFET
+1773 TSVPGSCNFET
-1784 QDQEWTTVCGL
+1784 GDQEWTTVCGL

-1804 WKISNSA
+1804 WNISNSA

-1820 DHTPGKGRI
+1820 DHTPGKGQS
-1829 FLYVNSSAQKEGDRA
+1829 FLYVNSSGQREGNRA
-1844 RITTTKFF
+1844 RIITTKFF

-1866 MFASRQTG
+1866 MFASRHTG
-1874 ILKVYTVEE
+1874 VLKVYTVEE
-1883 HGMEILMWSSSRN
+1883 HGTDILMWSSSRN

-1901 MYGSA
+1901 MYGNV

-1912 HFRVAF
+1912 LFRVAF
-1918 EAEVGWSQPTEFALD
+1918 EAEVGWSQATEFALD

-1944 GPVDPR
+1944 GSAVPH
-1950 PPTCSGEQLTC
+1950 PPSCSSDEFPC

-1967 LSLAARCNGTEECR
+1967 LSRAARCNGVEECT
-1981 DGSDELNCPGEM
+1981 DGSDEMNCPMEV
-1993 PSTTSPGSCKEA
+1993 PATTAPGSCKDT
-2005 EFLCPPQGCIP
+2005 EFLCPSQGCIL

-2023 VPDCPR
+2023 VSDCHLS
-2029 REDEVGCPIKDCS
+2029 EDEVGCPVKDCS

-2058 QRCDGIADCVDSS
+2058 QRCDGIADCIDSS
-2071 LDESSCS
+2071 LDESGCS
-2078 VCPEEYC
+2078 ACPEGYC
-2085 RNGGKCIIKNDI
+2085 KNGGKCIIKNDI

-2109 RCHIRAKP
+2109 RCHISAKP
-2117 PQPPS
+2117 LQPSTSS

-2159 QEAAISSFAN
+2159 QENAISSFAN
-2169 PLYKDLG
+2169 PLYKDLS
-2176 SSGKVKSPG
+2176 SSGKGK
-2185 YATSS
+2185 
-2190 AVQISVSPWYEYPFN
+2190 YPFN
-2205 EDVNATFPNPLYG
+2205 ENVNATSFPNPLYG

>member
-1 MNEVVHTSPT
+1 MNRLVYICVLSCFAAVDAQSPT
-11 IGSNV
+11 ASGCQRGDGSSAPPGEVCISTNRC
-16 EEIVVKNTHFL
+16 
-27 MWDIG
+27 G
-32 GQESLRSSWNTYYS
+32 
-46 NTEFII
+46 
-52 LVVDSIDRERLSITK
+52 DSGDE
-67 EELYRMLAHEDLRK
+67 
-81 AAVLIFANKQ
+81 KQ
-91 DMKGCMTAA
+91 G
-100 EISAYLTLSSIKDH
+100 
-114 PWHIQSCCALTGEG
+114 
-128 LCQGLEWM
+128 
-136 TSRIGFSGKG
+136 
-146 FLRMACGTY
+146 
-155 KANSS
+155 SS

-169 LCRVLPEFNLHH
+169 LCRVLPEFNLHR

-198 HSGNESAYFLSLSSE
+198 HSGNESAYFLSLSPE

-269 GELQNQWNVN
+269 GELRNQWNVN

-303 GSVAIDDITFSEGC
+303 ESVAIDDITFSEGC
-317 SVARVPQISTF
+317 SVARAPQISPF
-328 ELGACGWHSEQRAEP
+328 ELGICGWRSEQRAEP

-348 LQAGHKIASCSFLK
+348 LQAGHRIASCSFLE
-362 DSSNNTEGHFKWLD
+362 DSSNNTQGHFKWLD
-376 ANYSALYERAHLNSS
+376 ANYDALYEKAHLNSS
-391 MCHCSSKNCHFQF
+391 MCHCSSKNCRFQF

-439 QVNIQLPTELENTKL
+439 KVNIQLPTGLENIKL
-454 VFKGALQSRGG
+454 VFKGVLQSREG

-479 SEPPGFCFLRD
+479 SEPPGFCSLKD

-503 AGETHPDCP
+503 GGESHLDCP

-562 RGHTN
+562 RDHTN

-577 SGSHQRSTKMAM
+577 SGSHQRSTKMAT

-605 CCQIILRGTI
+605 CCQVRFWYRLSQDSQLSVFKRTALNGSLEKLRDISGLPEMNWTKVNIPVESTAEELPFQIILRGTI
-615 LTTNATVAV
+615 LTTNATVAI
-624 DDISITKECV
+624 DDISITEECV

-646 SEGETESSDANAS
+646 GEAA
-659 SLYCPVGFFSC
+659 
-670 GDGECISPDKFC
+670 
-682 DFKPDCPNNHD
+682 
-693 EKKCP
+693 
-698 SVCDFERESC
+698 VCDFERESC

-753 ILKKKNSISQIAQ
+753 ILKKNNSISQIAQ

-867 LSCEGPNHFWCRD
+867 SSCEGPNRFWCRD

-895 DCGDGSDEDN
+895 DCGDGSDEDS

-911 CDFEKGLCNWEQD
+911 CNFENGLCNWEQD

-945 LKDHTTGT
+945 LKDRTTGT

-981 PSGNG
+981 PSANG

-1060 LDDVSFL
+1060 LDDMSFL

-1111 QMMQKCD
+1111 QMIQKCD

-1146 WHQPALEQISGNY
+1146 WHQPALEQMSGIY

-1496 GKGAKDGIALDD
+1496 GKGVKDGIALDD

-1651 YFKSSKAT
+1651 YFKSSKAM

-1666 KTDDGIVKI
+1666 KTDNGIVKI
-1675 WSDPGTHGDEWNKV
+1675 WSEPGTHGDEWNKV

-1820 DHTPGKGRI
+1820 DHTPGKGRS

-1866 MFASRQTG
+1866 MFASRRTG

-1912 HFRVAF
+1912 LFRVAF

-1944 GPVDPR
+1944 GSADPR
-1950 PPTCSGEQLTC
+1950 PPSCSAEQVPC

-1967 LSLAARCNGTEECR
+1967 LSLAARCNGAEECG
-1981 DGSDELNCPGEM
+1981 DGSDELNCPGDM
-1993 PSTTSPGSCKEA
+1993 PSTTAPGSCKET
-2005 EFLCPPQGCIP
+2005 EFLCPSRGCVP

-2071 LDESSCS
+2071 LDESGCS

-2169 PLYKDLG
+2169 PLYKDLS

-2185 YATSS
+2185 YVTSS
-2190 AVQISVSPWYEYPFN
+2190 AVQISVSPWYEYPSN

>member
-1 MNEVVHTSPT
+1 MSRLVYVCVLYCFALGDTQSPT
-11 IGSNV
+11 ARGCQRADGSSAAPGEV
-16 EEIVVKNTHFL
+16 CI
-27 MWDIG
+27 
-32 GQESLRSSWNTYYS
+32 SSHGCG
-46 NTEFII
+46 
-52 LVVDSIDRERLSITK
+52 DSCDDK
-67 EELYRMLAHEDLRK
+67 P
-81 AAVLIFANKQ
+81 
-91 DMKGCMTAA
+91 G
-100 EISAYLTLSSIKDH
+100 
-114 PWHIQSCCALTGEG
+114 
-128 LCQGLEWM
+128 
-136 TSRIGFSGKG
+136 
-146 FLRMACGTY
+146 
-155 KANSS
+155 SS
-160 WNSCDFETN
+160 WNSCDFETS
-169 LCRVLPEFNLHH
+169 LCKVLPEFNLQP

-187 GQSGMGPPYSD
+187 GRSGMGPPYSD
-198 HSGNESAYFLSLSSE
+198 HNGNESAYFLSLSSE

-225 FLPTDEEHLCQIRFH
+225 FLPTDEEHICQVRFH
-240 YWVSHMSGT
+240 YWVSQMSGT
-249 FMVGLQK
+249 LMVGLQK
-256 HSEDTVTNVWQAS
+256 HSEDTVTNIWQVS
-269 GELQNQWNVN
+269 GELRDQWNVN
-279 TITIK
+279 TITIN
-284 STEKYEVIFSVMLE
+284 STEKYEVIFSGMVE

-303 GSVAIDDITFSEGC
+303 DSVAIDDITFSEGC
-317 SVARVPQISTF
+317 FIARAPEISIF
-328 ELGACGWHSEQRAEP
+328 ELGICEWHSEQPAEP
-343 AQRDR
+343 AQWAR
-348 LQAGHKIASCSFLK
+348 LQEHKIASCSLLK
-362 DSSNNTEGHFKWLD
+362 DLSNNTEGHFEWLE
-376 ANYSALYERAHLNSS
+376 ANYNALYEKAHLNSTT
-391 MCHCSSKNCHFQF
+391 CHCSSKNCHFHF

-409 DSSVLKAV
+409 DSSDLKAV
-417 LLMNQEEHVLWET
+417 LLVNQEEHILWET
-430 NIMTNKEWV
+430 SILTKKEWV
-439 QVNIQLPTELENTKL
+439 KMNIQLPIGVENIKL
-454 VFKGALQSRGG
+454 VFRGALQSRAG
-465 FICLNNIQLLDAAP
+465 FICLNSIQLLDAAP
-479 SEPPGFCFLRD
+479 SELPGLCSLQEP
-490 STCRDG
+490 TCRDG
-496 QPMVPGS
+496 QPMVPGPACDS
-503 AGETHPDCP
+503 HPNCP

-523 NYTLCDFETDLCGW
+523 NYTLCDFEADLCGW
-537 KPLSR
+537 KPLSK

-547 NIMKEQAPLDRELPG
+547 NIKKEQAPLDRELPG
-562 RGHTN
+562 TGHAN
-567 AMGHGAFIYF
+567 NMGHGAFIYF
-577 SGSHQRSTKMAM
+577 SGSHERSTEMAM

-596 LVKLPPGLS
+596 LVRLTPGLS
-605 CCQIILRGTI
+605 CCQVRFWYWLSQDSQLSVFKRTALNGSLEKLHDISGLAEMNWTKVTIPVESVAEELPFQIILRGTT
-615 LTTNATVAV
+615 LAANATVAI
-624 DDISITKECV
+624 DDISITEECV
-634 VVNRSPPGVSQE
+634 VVNRSLPGVSQE
-646 SEGETESSDANAS
+646 SEAA
-659 SLYCPVGFFSC
+659 
-670 GDGECISPDKFC
+670 
-682 DFKPDCPNNHD
+682 
-693 EKKCP
+693 
-698 SVCDFERESC
+698 VCDFERESC
-708 GWIETA
+708 GWIETV
-714 NADEFDWVRSS
+714 NGDEFDWVRSS
-725 SSALPPA
+725 SNALPSA
-732 FQKQAPPRD
+732 FQKQAPPQD

-753 ILKKKNSISQIAQ
+753 ILKTSNSISQIAR

-774 TGSNCTLSFWY
+774 TGTNCTLSFWY
-785 YNYGQS
+785 YNYGES

-798 LLVDGLKKPTVLW
+798 LLVEGLKQPTVLW

-818 NQWLRAVIQLGRLP
+818 NQWLKAVIQLGRLP
-832 HPFQFSLDKI
+832 YRFQFSLEKI
-842 SLGIYEGVSAID
+842 SLGFYEGVSAID
-854 DIRFENCALPPPA
+854 DIAFENCALPPPA
-867 LSCEGPNHFWCRD
+867 LSCEGPNRFWCRD

-895 DCGDGSDEDN
+895 DCGDGSDEDS

-911 CDFEKGLCNWEQD
+911 CDFENGLCSWEQD
-924 VWDDFDWIRIRGPTP
+924 VEDDFDWIRIRGPTP

-967 QFQDKAV
+967 QFLDKAV
-974 LLSPLFH
+974 LLSPLFN
-981 PSGNG
+981 PAGNG

-998 KEVYKLSVFQ
+998 KQVYKLSVFQ

-1033 TLFISSSKPFQILV
+1033 ALFIRSSKPFQILV
-1047 KGIVGDGFTGDIG
+1047 KGTVGDGFTGDIG

-1067 GCALYNGNLPTIS
+1067 GCTLYNGNLPTVS
-1080 TTTSGTSVPATLPM
+1080 TTTSGTSAPATLPM
-1094 NNCTEKE
+1094 NSCTEKE

-1111 QMMQKCD
+1111 QMIQKCD

-1129 SACVMEVCDFE
+1129 SACAMEVCDFE
-1140 DKDLCG
+1140 EKDLCG
-1146 WHQPALEQISGNY
+1146 WHQPALEEMSENY
-1159 SIPIRKTFKWQLG
+1159 STLTTKTFKWQLG

-1180 QEQHCPL
+1180 QEEHCPL

-1239 IGSLEVLYKSSNKTS
+1239 IGSLEVLSKSSNKTS

-1266 WNRAEVFLGIHSNFQ
+1266 WNRAEVFLGIRSDFQ

-1355 IGHCNFEF
+1355 IGRCNFEF
-1363 DLCEW
+1363 DLCGW
-1368 KQDENDDFNWHLRT
+1368 KQDENDDFDWHLRT
-1382 SSTAKLGT
+1382 SSTTKLGT

-1398 QEPSGHYIFIRSSF
+1398 QEPSGHYIFIKSSF

-1433 CKIIFYYH
+1433 CEIIFYYH

-1450 IIYQRTTL
+1450 LIYQRTTL
-1458 KHEKILLN
+1458 RHEKLLLN

-1482 SGDEDFQVVFEGIA
+1482 SGDGDEDFQVVFEGMA
-1496 GKGAKDGIALDD
+1496 GGGPNDGIALDD
-1508 LTFSRDCLPSQE
+1508 LTFSRQCLPSQE
-1520 FLPAEPTGLPPT
+1520 FSPAEPTKPPPI

-1565 ESECGTSCTFEN
+1565 ESECGTSCTFES

-1583 NSLADNFNWV
+1583 NSPADSFNWV

-1598 PQSLRPPG
+1598 PQSLRPPK

-1612 RTGHFLYLEATAIGL
+1612 RTGHFLYLEATAISL

-1651 YFKSSKAT
+1651 YFKSSKAM

-1666 KTDDGIVKI
+1666 KTADGIVKI
-1675 WSDPGTHGDEWNKV
+1675 WSESGAHGDEWNEV

-1709 ELGGGAAIDDIEFHN
+1709 DLGGGAAIDDIEFHN
-1724 CSTIGENPKE
+1724 CTTVGENPRE

-1741 VCGNKNCIEYQ
+1741 VCGNKNCIESQ

-1784 QDQEWTTVCGL
+1784 PDQEWTAACGL

-1804 WKISNSA
+1804 WNISNSA
-1811 VTGQTGPHT
+1811 VTGQADPHT
-1820 DHTPGKGRI
+1820 DHTPGKGQS
-1829 FLYVNSSAQKEGDRA
+1829 FLYVNSSAQKEGNRA
-1844 RITTTKFF
+1844 RITTSKFF
-1852 PASLGVCRVRFWFW
+1852 PASTGVCRVRFWFW

-1874 ILKVYTVEE
+1874 LLKVYTVEE

-1912 HFRVAF
+1912 RFRVAF

-1944 GPVDPR
+1944 GAAGPQ
-1950 PPTCSGEQLTC
+1950 PPACHSGEFPC
-1961 AYVQQC
+1961 AYVRQC
-1967 LSLAARCNGTEECR
+1967 LSLAARCDGLEDCR
-1981 DGSDELNCPGEM
+1981 DGSDEMNCPLEM
-1993 PSTTSPGSCKEA
+1993 PTATSPGSCKDT
-2005 EFLCPPQGCIP
+2005 EFLCPSQGCVL

-2023 VPDCPR
+2023 VPDCR
-2029 REDEVGCPIKDCS
+2029 LSEDEAGCPIKDCS

-2048 ASTNQCIPLS
+2048 ASTNQCIPFS
-2058 QRCDGIADCVDSS
+2058 QRCDGIADCIDSS
-2071 LDESSCS
+2071 LDESGCS
-2078 VCPEEYC
+2078 ACPEEYC
-2085 RNGGKCIIKNDI
+2085 KNGGKCIIKDDI

-2109 RCHIRAKP
+2109 RCHISAKP
-2117 PQPPS
+2117 LQPPNFR
-2122 LLQNDIWIG
+2122 QNDIWIG
-2131 LGIGFLLIKITAAAL
+2131 LGIVKLLFCTTRQKIL
-2146 YFLLK
+2146 F
-2151 KKVPETKV
+2151 
-2159 QEAAISSFAN
+2159 S
-2169 PLYKDLG
+2169 
-2176 SSGKVKSPG
+2176 SPG

-2190 AVQISVSPWYEYPFN
+2190 AVQISVSPWHEHPFN
-2205 EDVNATFPNPLYG
+2205 ENVNATSFLNPLYG